1 MQRVIR
7 SDMDQINMKNNDGQY
22 SAEETKQRLQ
32 KILQGAF
39 GGPPTPLKDIPTR
52 GGESRK
58 LKRKKPQR
66 RLRRQ
71 RKNRAA

>member
-1 MQRVIR
+1 MAQQD
-7 SDMDQINMKNNDGQY
+7 SLDDAQ
-22 SAEETKQRLQ
+22 QRLR
-32 KILQGAF
+32 KILKGAF
-39 GGPPTPLKDIPTR
+39 SGPPTPLKDIPTKT
-52 GGESRK
+52 GESRS

>member
-1 MQRVIR
+1 
-7 SDMDQINMKNNDGQY
+7 MDEPEY
-22 SAEETKQRLQ
+22 SSEETEQRLR

-39 GGPPTPLKDIPTR
+39 SGSPTPLKDIPT
-52 GGESRK
+52 GSGESRK
-58 LKRKKPQR
+58 LTRKTPQR

>member
-1 MQRVIR
+1 MTNQ
-7 SDMDQINMKNNDGQY
+7 D
-22 SAEETKQRLQ
+22 EETEQRLQ
-32 KILQGAF
+32 AILRGAF

-52 GGESRK
+52 DGESRS

-71 RKNRAA
+71 RKKRAA

>member
-1 MQRVIR
+1 MKDKKYSEHDAQSRLRVILR
-7 SDMDQINMKNNDGQY
+7 
-22 SAEETKQRLQ
+22 
-32 KILQGAF
+32 GAF
-39 GGPPTPLKDIPTR
+39 AGSPTPLKDIPKR
-52 GGESRK
+52 NGESRS